1 MRLAASAA
9 SGWISSA
16 KAQPELPQETR
27 LAVQWAGGRYLLLGG
42 SLKPLPSG
50 DVYQPRMKSLPKE
63 QHLAPSAP
71 GYLLYYGRP
80 EDFDLVVENR
90 VLWRRGDVW
99 KLFGSTAPA
108 RDAVI
113 QATGMLLYCGGIG
126 GYEVAAADPLAQD
139 DAAAGP
145 PALIV
150 MPGSEA
156 AEVVCTPLEPVSDSA
171 VIETVARLLLALGRK
186 DFELLDP
193 PPPSDRSINGRWL
206 RRLAEMNRRLH
217 SGAPLRRLL
226 RLLRWAPA
234 GREPLLLAEG
244 LWKDSNGMALLGSE
258 AVIAP
263 DRGWRLIHYEP
274 RTGGYMRMLEFRGET
289 WDGLQ
294 DPPVFLGAWLIA
306 GEPCLL
312 MQRRGYEGFRLDLM
326 RISADRLEPARLSYS
341 AGC

>member
-1 MRLAASAA
+1 M
-9 SGWISSA
+9 
-16 KAQPELPQETR
+16 
-27 LAVQWAGGRYLLLGG
+27 
-42 SLKPLPSG
+42 
-50 DVYQPRMKSLPKE
+50 
-63 QHLAPSAP
+63 
-71 GYLLYYGRP
+71 
-80 EDFDLVVENR
+80 
-90 VLWRRGDVW
+90 
-99 KLFGSTAPA
+99 LF
-108 RDAVI
+108 
-113 QATGMLLYCGGIG
+113 YCGGIG
-126 GYEVAAADPLAQD
+126 GYEVAAADPLGQD

-145 PALIV
+145 PALV
-150 MPGSEA
+150 AMPGGAA
-156 AEVVCTPLEPVSDSA
+156 AEVVCAPLEPVSDGA
-171 VIETVARLLLALGRK
+171 AIEKVARLLLARGRK

-193 PPPSDRSINGRWL
+193 PPASDRSINGRWL

-244 LWKDSNGMALLGSE
+244 LWKDSTGMALLGSE

-289 WDGLQ
+289 WPGLQ

-306 GEPCLL
+306 GEPYLL
-312 MQRRGYEGFRLDLM
+312 MHRRGYEGFRLDLM
-326 RISADRLEPARLSYS
+326 RIGADRLEQTRLSYA